1 MTKEQTKFRPK
12 DIYFRIPTEDREELV
27 AKVETVC
34 VKLDGARY
42 KDKYFQIQCATDGV
56 TFSPQLGPAP

>member
-42 KDKYFQIQCATDGV
+42 KDKYFKFNARQMV
-56 TFSPQLGPAP
+56 LRSPLS